1 MVGRGRGTHS
11 EDPTQPERIEAG
23 QSGVLLDKRLV
34 IVSGKGGVGKS
45 AVSAGLALLAQ
56 RRGLRVLAIEMG
68 SPGGLSAHFSTGP
81 LKFKPREVR
90 PGLHAMEIV
99 RSEALLEYLSLQL
112 RLPGMGRFGPFA
124 RAFDALATAAPA
136 IREII
141 TIGKVLWEVKED
153 RWDLVVA
160 DAPPT
165 GQIGSYLRAPLSI
178 SELVPTGRI
187 RQQSE
192 WMQEALRNSDDTSLM
207 IVNMPEELPTTETL
221 QTIHWLDAEQLVAKP
236 IVVTNRV
243 LPQINDIDSPGG
255 VIGEMALLHRS
266 LWSEQQQW
274 LGQIDD
280 DLRLPYMFGLFTPGE
295 VAARMSDELE
305 ALR

>member
-1 MVGRGRGTHS
+1 M
-11 EDPTQPERIEAG
+11 
-23 QSGVLLDKRLV
+23 LDKRLV

-56 RRGLRVLAIEMG
+56 RQGLRVLAVEMG
-68 SPGGLSAHFSTGP
+68 SAGGLSAHFSTGS
-81 LKFKPREVR
+81 LDFKPREVK
-90 PGLHAMEIV
+90 PGLHAMHMV
-99 RSEALLEYLSLQL
+99 RSKALLEYLSLQL
-112 RLPGMGRFGPFA
+112 RLPGMGRFGAFA

-192 WMQEALRNSDDTSLM
+192 WMQETLSNPDVTQLVL
-207 IVNMPEELPTTETL
+207 VNLPEELPTTETL
-221 QTIHWLDAEQLVAKP
+221 DTMDWLGRQHLVADP
-236 IVVTNRV
+236 LVLTNRV
-243 LPQINDIDSPGG
+243 LPELSDTSAQRGR
-255 VIGEMALLHRS
+255 VGEMALLHRS
-266 LWSEQQQW
+266 LWSEQQDW
-274 LGQIDD
+274 LDRVDD
-280 DLRLPYMFGLFTPGE
+280 KLRIPYMFGLFTPGE
-295 VAARMSDELE
+295 VAARMSDELDQ
-305 ALR
+305 LR